1 MLISIILPTY
11 NRGNLLEV
19 AIKSVLDQSYSNWE
33 LIIID
38 NNSTDNTDDIINQYK
53 NHKIRILKINNDG
66 SIAKSRNEGI
76 FRSAK
81 TRAI

>member
-19 AIKSVLDQSYSNWE
+19 AIKSVLDQSYFNWE

-38 NNSTDNTDDIINQYK
+38 NNSTDNTDDIINKYK
-53 NHKIRILKINNDG
+53 NHKIVSLR
-66 SIAKSRNEGI
+66 SITMETLLNQEMKE
-76 FRSAK
+76 
-81 TRAI
+81 